1 MLDIIIPVYK
11 NKRGLQRTLASINT
25 NYLDRIK
32 VTVVDDES
40 HEDYSDIKKEFPF
53 ITLYSLLG
61 KL

>member
-32 VTVVDDES
+32 VTIVFVILTEVRAN
-40 HEDYSDIKKEFPF
+40 P
-53 ITLYSLLG
+53 
-61 KL
+61 